1 MEPDKPNNTKKI
13 VAVLAVLIVVVVI
26 VAATKLAKKDTG
38 DTTKTS
44 NTPASSQTAND
55 TKGAS
60 TTTSTQAFKDGTYQ
74 ADGQYDSPGGLE
86 KVHVSVTLKD
96 NIVEDSSVTTQSSGS
111 EARQFQDEF
120 ISNYKKQVTGK
131 NITSIHLSTV
141 SGSSLTSG
149 GFNEALDNIKNQAKA
164 S

>member
-1 MEPDKPNNTKKI
+1 MESDKPNNTKKI
-13 VAVLAVLIVVVVI
+13 VAALAVLIVIVAI
-26 VAATKLAKKDTG
+26 VAATKLAKKDTD
-38 DTTKTS
+38 DTVKTS
-44 NTPASSQTAND
+44 NTTASSQTASNTPTAD
-55 TKGAS
+55 
-60 TTTSTQAFKDGTYQ
+60 TTTSTQAYKDGTYQ
-74 ADGQYDSPGGLE
+74 ADGRYDSPGGLE

-96 NIVEDSSVTTQSSGS
+96 SVVSDSTVTTQSSGS

-131 NITSIHLSTV
+131 NINSIHLSTV

-149 GFNEALDNIKNQAKA
+149 GFNEALSEIKNQAKA